1 MRLNELDNFQQDQ
14 LALED
19 QLTLVVAILWGK
31 KMAGDELS
39 GNTLNVYVYIV
50 RADEP
55 VGTRDVTRGAKLSST
70 SVAYRHLQ
78 KLENLDLIEKN
89 SYGNYLLKQKVN
101 ISGYVWVGKNLVPR
115 LMFYS
120 FFFLGAFAAEVSVI
134 LLSLVIKSLVI
145 ETSFLFL
152 TVMNFVTMLLFII
165 EGFVLYRK
173 LNNKRTQQ
181 DYKDIE

>member
-1 MRLNELDNFQQDQ
+1 M
-14 LALED
+14 
-19 QLTLVVAILWGK
+19 VS
-31 KMAGDELS
+31 DELE

-55 VGTRDVTRGAKLSST
+55 VGTRDVTRGAELSST
-70 SVAYRHLQ
+70 SVAYRHLL
-78 KLENLDLIEKN
+78 KLENLGLIEKN

-101 ISGYVWVGKNLVPR
+101 ISGYVWVGKYLVPR

-120 FFFLGAFAAEVSVI
+120 FFFIGAFAAEVSII

-152 TVMNFVTMLLFII
+152 TVMNFVTLLLFII
-165 EGFVLYRK
+165 EGFAMYRK
-173 LNNKRTQQ
+173 LNSKRAQQ
-181 DYKDIE
+181 VYKD